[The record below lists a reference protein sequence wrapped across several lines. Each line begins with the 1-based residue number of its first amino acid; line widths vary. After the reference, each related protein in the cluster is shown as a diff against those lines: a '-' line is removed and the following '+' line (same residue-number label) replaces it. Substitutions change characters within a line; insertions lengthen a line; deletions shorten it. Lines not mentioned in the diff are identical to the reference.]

1 MTLQSLIKNIDTIS
15 SVDEIPAIKSCVE
28 ASYAWITESFDAT
41 PVNQLVTGRAQFVDA
56 LLCHLWQLYGLDTV
70 DELSLCAVG
79 GYGRGHLQPHSDI
92 DLLIV
97 SKKKLKP
104 DVQEKIGMFITLLW
118 DIKLDVGQS
127 VRTIK
132 ETVKLAKDDITI
144 ATNLVESRLLCGSE
158 ATFDKLWDEVNGRN
172 SWSSKAFFSAK
183 YDEQKKRHAKFNGTA
198 YNLEPNIKE
207 NP

>member
-1 MTLQSLIKNIDTIS
+1 MTLQSLIKNIDTIN
-15 SVDEIPAIKSCVE
+15 SVDEIPIIKLCVE
-28 ASYAWITESFDAT
+28 SSYAWITESFDAT

-97 SKKKLKP
+97 SRKKLKP

-144 ATNLVESRLLCGSE
+144 ATNLVESR
-158 ATFDKLWDEVNGRN
+158 F
-172 SWSSKAFFSAK
+172 
-183 YDEQKKRHAKFNGTA
+183 
-198 YNLEPNIKE
+198 
-207 NP
+207 

>member
-1 MTLQSLIKNIDTIS
+1 MTLQSLIKNIDTIN

-28 ASYAWITESFDAT
+28 ANYAWITESFDAT

-97 SKKKLKP
+97 SRKKLKP
-104 DVQEKIGMFITLLW
+104 DVQEKIGQFITLLW

-132 ETVKLAKDDITI
+132 ETVKLAKDDISI

-158 ATFDKLWDEVNGRN
+158 TTFDKLWDEVNGRN
-172 SWSSKAFFSAK
+172 SWSSKSFSQRNTMSRRDAT
-183 YDEQKKRHAKFNGTA
+183 QSLTVP
-198 YNLEPNIKE
+198 LIT
-207 NP
+207 